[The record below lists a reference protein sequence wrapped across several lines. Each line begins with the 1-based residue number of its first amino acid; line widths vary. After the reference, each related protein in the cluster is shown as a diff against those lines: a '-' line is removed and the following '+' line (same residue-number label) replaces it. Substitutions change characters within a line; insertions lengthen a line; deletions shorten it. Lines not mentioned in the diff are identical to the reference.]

1 MQVENILFDFN
12 QIICYNIIGG
22 DIFNTAKAYVK
33 FFYFLFCQLD
43 KNFFLILLDK
53 AAHMGSLFGILGAH
67 MRPLEVAKKFHMG
80 SFLRKN
86 RPVRPVAAGQTFA
99 L

>member
-43 KNFFLILLDK
+43 KNFF
-53 AAHMGSLFGILGAH
+53 
-67 MRPLEVAKKFHMG
+67 
-80 SFLRKN
+80 
-86 RPVRPVAAGQTFA
+86 
-99 L
+99 

>member
-43 KNFFLILLDK
+43 KIFFNF
-53 AAHMGSLFGILGAH
+53 
-67 MRPLEVAKKFHMG
+67 
-80 SFLRKN
+80 
-86 RPVRPVAAGQTFA
+86 T
-99 L
+99 

>member
-33 FFYFLFCQLD
+33 FFIFYFVNLTKFFF
-43 KNFFLILLDK
+43 NF
-53 AAHMGSLFGILGAH
+53 
-67 MRPLEVAKKFHMG
+67 
-80 SFLRKN
+80 
-86 RPVRPVAAGQTFA
+86 T
-99 L
+99 

>member
-1 MQVENILFDFN
+1 MENILFDFN

-43 KNFFLILLDK
+43 KIFFYFYLTFGFRSFGSPYEEKVARVLL
-53 AAHMGSLFGILGAH
+53 
-67 MRPLEVAKKFHMG
+67 
-80 SFLRKN
+80 
-86 RPVRPVAAGQTFA
+86 
-99 L
+99 

>member
-33 FFYFLFCQLD
+33 FFYVLFCQLD
-43 KNFFLILLDK
+43 KNFFLILFDK
-53 AAHMGSLFGILGAH
+53 AVHMGKGACFSGLWA
-67 MRPLEVAKKFHMG
+67 RI
-80 SFLRKN
+80 
-86 RPVRPVAAGQTFA
+86 
-99 L
+99 

>member
-53 AAHMGSLFGILGAH
+53 VAHMGRGACFSGVWA
-67 MRPLEVAKKFHMG
+67 RIW
-80 SFLRKN
+80 N
-86 RPVRPVAAGQTFA
+86 R
-99 L
+99 

>member
-1 MQVENILFDFN
+1 MENILFDFN

-43 KNFFLILLDK
+43 KIFFLILFDFRRACEPYGLAFRD
-53 AAHMGSLFGILGAH
+53 FGRAYETA
-67 MRPLEVAKKFHMG
+67 RSSRKFPYG
-80 SFLRKN
+80 
-86 RPVRPVAAGQTFA
+86 
-99 L
+99 